1 LPGAPSPSTLTELIE
16 LDEKN
21 NAMNAVNAI
30 TAYPSLDQRIVFISG
45 GGSGIGASLVEHFAK
60 QGARVAFCD
69 IDDAASNALA
79 DDLATTCKY
88 APRYGHCDVRDTR
101 AYQAHLAQ
109 VETKL
114 GAIRVLINN
123 AGNDARHTL
132 AELTPE
138 YWDNAQ
144 ALNLKHQ
151 VFAIQQV
158 APGMAKAGGG
168 SIINLGS
175 VSWMRGRANLVG
187 YTTAKAGISG
197 LSRTLARELGEKN
210 IRVNTLVPGAIV
222 TARQEALWRNADE
235 DKKFIELQ
243 CLKYRLDPGHVARTA
258 LFLAADDSNGITG
271 QNIIVDAGLAQVSVA
286 G

>member
-1 LPGAPSPSTLTELIE
+1 
-16 LDEKN
+16 
-21 NAMNAVNAI
+21 MNTI
-30 TAYPSLDQRIVFISG
+30 TTYPSLEDRVVFVSG
-45 GGSGIGASLVEHFAK
+45 GASGIGAALVEHFAL

-69 IDDAASNALA
+69 IDAAASAALVIRLTA
-79 DDLATTCKY
+79 ICKH
-88 APRYGHCDVRDTR
+88 APRFGVCDVTDIQ
-101 AYQAHLAQ
+101 AYQSHLRK
-109 VETKL
+109 VEAEF
-114 GAIRVLINN
+114 GGIRVLINN

-132 AELTPE
+132 AELTSE
-138 YWDNAQ
+138 SWDKIQ
-144 ALNLKHQ
+144 ALNLKHH

-158 APGMAKAGGG
+158 APGMAAAGGG

-175 VSWMRGRANLVG
+175 VSWMRGRANLLG

-235 DKKFIELQ
+235 DKKFLELQ
-243 CLKYRLDPGHVARTA
+243 CLKFRLDESHVARAA

>member
-1 LPGAPSPSTLTELIE
+1 ML
-16 LDEKN
+16 
-21 NAMNAVNAI
+21 AMTI
-30 TAYPSLDQRIVFISG
+30 YPSLAERVVFISG
-45 GGSGIGASLVEHFAK
+45 GGSGIGASLVEHFAR

-69 IDDAASNALA
+69 IDDAASQALVVR
-79 DDLATTCKY
+79 LSTECKH
-88 APRYGHCDVRDTR
+88 APHYGHCDVRDTL
-101 AYQAHLAQ
+101 AYQAHLAA
-109 VETKL
+109 VEAKL

-123 AGNDARHTL
+123 AGSDQRHSL

-138 YWDNAQ
+138 SWDNIQ
-144 ALNLKHQ
+144 SLNLKHQ
-151 VFAIQQV
+151 VFAIKQA
-158 APGMAKAGGG
+158 APGMAAAGGG

-175 VSWMRGRANLVG
+175 VSWMRGRPNLLG

-197 LSRTLARELGEKN
+197 LSRTLARELGGQN

-222 TARQEALWRNADE
+222 TERQEALWRNADD

-243 CLKYRLDPGHVARTA
+243 CLKVRLDPAHVARTA

>member
-1 LPGAPSPSTLTELIE
+1 
-16 LDEKN
+16 
-21 NAMNAVNAI
+21 MNTTAI
-30 TAYPSLDQRIVFISG
+30 YPSLADRVVFVSG
-45 GGSGIGASLVEHFAK
+45 GGSGIGASFVEHFAQ

-69 IDDAASNALA
+69 IDATASVALVERLTA
-79 DDLATTCKY
+79 TCKH
-88 APRYGHCDVRDTR
+88 APRFGICDVTDIQ
-101 AYQAHLAQ
+101 AYQSHLGQ
-109 VETKL
+109 VEADI
-114 GAIRVLINN
+114 GPIRVLVNN
-123 AGNDARHTL
+123 AGNDQRHAL
-132 AELTPE
+132 AELTPQ
-138 YWDNAQ
+138 YWDHCQ

-158 APGMAKAGGG
+158 APGMAAAGGG

-187 YTTAKAGISG
+187 YTTAKAAISG

-222 TARQEALWRNADE
+222 TERQEALWRNAD
-235 DKKFIELQ
+235 DGKQFIELQ
-243 CLKYRLDPGHVARTA
+243 CLKFRLDASHVARTA
-258 LFLAADDSNGITG
+258 LFLASDDSNGITG

>member
-1 LPGAPSPSTLTELIE
+1 MTTTTS
-16 LDEKN
+16 
-21 NAMNAVNAI
+21 
-30 TAYPSLDQRIVFISG
+30 YPSLIDRVVFISG
-45 GGSGIGASLVEHFAK
+45 GGSGIGASLVEHFAR

-69 IDDAASNALA
+69 IDAAASAALVTA
-79 DDLATTCKY
+79 LSTTCKH
-88 APRYGHCDVRDTR
+88 APRFGLCDVTDI
-101 AYQAHLAQ
+101 AAFQAHLKQIEA
-109 VETKL
+109 EM
-114 GAIRVLINN
+114 GAIRVLVNN
-123 AGNDARHTL
+123 AGNDMRHTL
-132 AELTPE
+132 TELTPE
-138 YWDNAQ
+138 YWDNCL

-187 YTTAKAGISG
+187 YTTSKAGISG
-197 LSRTLARELGEKN
+197 LSRTLARELGEGN
-210 IRVNTLVPGAIV
+210 IRVNTLVPGAIA
-222 TARQEALWRNADE
+222 TERQAALWRNPEE

-243 CLKYRLDPGHVARTA
+243 CLKFRLDPAHVARTA

>member
-1 LPGAPSPSTLTELIE
+1 MTDT
-16 LDEKN
+16 
-21 NAMNAVNAI
+21 
-30 TAYPSLDQRIVFISG
+30 TRYPSLADRVVFISG
-45 GGSGIGASLVEHFAK
+45 GGSGIGASLVEHFAA

-69 IDDAASNALA
+69 IDGAASESLI
-79 DDLATTCKY
+79 ATLSGHKHV
-88 APRYGHCDVRDTR
+88 PRFDSGDVRDIA
-101 AYQAHLAQ
+101 AYQSLLAKI
-109 VETKL
+109 EKDM

-123 AGNDARHTL
+123 AGNDQRHSL

-138 YWDNAQ
+138 MWDNAQ
-144 ALNLKHQ
+144 ALNLKHH

-158 APGMAKAGGG
+158 ASGMAAAGGG

-175 VSWMRGRANLVG
+175 ISWMRGRANLVG
-187 YTTAKAGISG
+187 YTTAKAAISG

-222 TARQEALWRNADE
+222 TERQQALWRNADE

-243 CLKYRLDPGHVARTA
+243 CLKFRLDPAHVSRTA